1 MSSEINSIKEL
12 WASGEVLS
20 LKGSHPEALLN
31 FQRAKSMLLIESKSV
46 FGVEDPSSANN
57 SGGSKLMGDILSK
70 LTVSINR
77 DVKLINANPV
87 HALGL
92 KRGYNKSDVKKAY
105 RAHALKYHP
114 DKNQDCDTSSIFAA
128 IQSSYEKLNAA
139 IEAVPDSSK
148 GSTNSK
154 VNNTKESPFYS
165 SHKDMGRRG
174 TGQSPYEFDQSRPFK
189 SKNSTNNDANKSSNG
204 SNRDHNNAD
213 TFQHPKDVHRNKNTK
228 SDTKPVTASTV
239 SNMTTDHLKVLL
251 KQFGFGEAQVD
262 KMQRAELIK
271 KFLAVSSHLGSKSAP
286 GGSKKI
292 SRRESAFRVPSVS
305 FHAEDMDFGA
315 IFDDDDDDDDDV
327 ANGSGLDGFEQMA
340 QMWAEEW
347 GKQMKE
353 ELQREHNSH
362 KVTAK
367 VKQSKQINGRRKSE
381 DTGYEFTHI
390 PADRK
395 KSNTG
400 INTGAAPTPSPYAST
415 KYTDQQAQLRVEE
428 KLAKQRI
435 KETKSKLS
443 ETRAEIDRNNNS
455 AAEDNRKHLADALRA
470 ERATWMAD
478 KIPSMSLSEL
488 KRIIEA
494 SGLIVESDN
503 KHDLVNQ
510 LSRHYGINIENSEVS
525 GIDSA
530 SREFKREKKINSK
543 KNAVKAGMT
552 PAEAALKSK
561 LGNGADLPSLH
572 DNRTSVKSENNR
584 KLNKIMDNNSLK
596 NVVQASTGEN
606 KAIKLAEDKR
616 IPSSDMNSNFITREK
631 LKELE
636 KRVLGNGKL
645 RGEIKHSDLPS
656 LNSVIANAAKLA
668 VSENLVSEL
677 SESSNPMTYRSTVTI
692 DEDDEYCRDEKQNQ
706 TVGSVDSS
714 SDEDSKYNEDS
725 IDFEDEED
733 DDFIERLRQKGWDL
747 AALKSDSTKESKKD
761 LDKSKKPHVVLSN
774 DIGLGSVKKL
784 DEDQRKALEKV
795 LDADNEGEHVDNP
808 ALAPG
813 RIRATRKSGN
823 LDDSVSKKSNSE
835 KNRSNY
841 HGLSID
847 LSALKNQSPDIPME
861 NKNVT
866 TKSDAIELQEEVD
879 FWVQSARSDQ
889 DGRRTY
895 RELGDEFDNN
905 GNAENK
911 KIPRAVS
918 PIISPKLNEDG
929 NRGFL
934 FFG

>member
-1 MSSEINSIKEL
+1 
-12 WASGEVLS
+12 
-20 LKGSHPEALLN
+20 
-31 FQRAKSMLLIESKSV
+31 
-46 FGVEDPSSANN
+46 
-57 SGGSKLMGDILSK
+57 
-70 LTVSINR
+70 
-77 DVKLINANPV
+77 
-87 HALGL
+87 
-92 KRGYNKSDVKKAY
+92 
-105 RAHALKYHP
+105 
-114 DKNQDCDTSSIFAA
+114 
-128 IQSSYEKLNAA
+128 
-139 IEAVPDSSK
+139 
-148 GSTNSK
+148 
-154 VNNTKESPFYS
+154 
-165 SHKDMGRRG
+165 
-174 TGQSPYEFDQSRPFK
+174 
-189 SKNSTNNDANKSSNG
+189 
-204 SNRDHNNAD
+204 
-213 TFQHPKDVHRNKNTK
+213 
-228 SDTKPVTASTV
+228 
-239 SNMTTDHLKVLL
+239 
-251 KQFGFGEAQVD
+251 
-262 KMQRAELIK
+262 
-271 KFLAVSSHLGSKSAP
+271 
-286 GGSKKI
+286 
-292 SRRESAFRVPSVS
+292 
-305 FHAEDMDFGA
+305 
-315 IFDDDDDDDDDV
+315 
-327 ANGSGLDGFEQMA
+327 
-340 QMWAEEW
+340 
-347 GKQMKE
+347 
-353 ELQREHNSH
+353 
-362 KVTAK
+362 
-367 VKQSKQINGRRKSE
+367 
-381 DTGYEFTHI
+381 
-390 PADRK
+390 
-395 KSNTG
+395 
-400 INTGAAPTPSPYAST
+400 
-415 KYTDQQAQLRVEE
+415 
-428 KLAKQRI
+428 
-435 KETKSKLS
+435 
-443 ETRAEIDRNNNS
+443 
-455 AAEDNRKHLADALRA
+455 
-470 ERATWMAD
+470 
-478 KIPSMSLSEL
+478 
-488 KRIIEA
+488 
-494 SGLIVESDN
+494 
-503 KHDLVNQ
+503 
-510 LSRHYGINIENSEVS
+510 
-525 GIDSA
+525 
-530 SREFKREKKINSK
+530 
-543 KNAVKAGMT
+543 
-552 PAEAALKSK
+552 
-561 LGNGADLPSLH
+561 
-572 DNRTSVKSENNR
+572 
-584 KLNKIMDNNSLK
+584 MDNNSLK

>member
-315 IFDDDDDDDDDV
+315 IFDDDDDDDDV